1 MKVTIEIDEDEL
13 QIAII
18 DMVAKECARAYFK
31 RDEYKGI
38 EKAVK
43 EVIYSQKEELLSRC
57 VDKASAE
64 LTRKALPKLLEK
76 LTE

>member
-13 QIAII
+13 QKAII
-18 DMVAKECARAYFK
+18 DMVAKECARVYFK

-43 EVIYSQKEELLSRC
+43 EVVYSQKEELLSRC

>member
-13 QIAII
+13 QKAII
-18 DMVAKECARAYFK
+18 DMVAKECARAYLSVMNIKGSKK
-31 RDEYKGI
+31 R
-38 EKAVK
+38 
-43 EVIYSQKEELLSRC
+43 SRRLFIVRKRSC
-57 VDKASAE
+57 CRAAWIKASAE

>member
-1 MKVTIEIDEDEL
+1 MKISVEVDEDEL
-13 QIAII
+13 QKAII
-18 DMVAKECARAYFK
+18 DILAKESVKTYFK
-31 RDEYKGI
+31 RYEYKGV

-43 EVIYSQKEELLSRC
+43 EVVYGQKEILVSRC

-76 LTE
+76 LSE

>member
-13 QIAII
+13 QKAII
-18 DMVAKECARAYFK
+18 DMIAKECARTYFK

-43 EVIYSQKEELLSRC
+43 EVVYSQKEELLSRC
-57 VDKASAE
+57 VDKASTE

>member
-13 QIAII
+13 QKAII

-43 EVIYSQKEELLSRC
+43 EVVYSQK
-57 VDKASAE
+57 
-64 LTRKALPKLLEK
+64 
-76 LTE
+76 

>member
-13 QIAII
+13 QKAII
-18 DMVAKECARAYFK
+18 YMVAKECARAYFK

-43 EVIYSQKEELLSRC
+43 EVVYSQKEELLSRC

>member
-13 QIAII
+13 QKAII

-57 VDKASAE
+57 VDKASSE

>member
-13 QIAII
+13 QKAII
-18 DMVAKECARAYFK
+18 DMVVKECARAYFK

>member
-13 QIAII
+13 QKAII
-18 DMVAKECARAYFK
+18 DMVAKECARAYCK
-31 RDEYKGI
+31 RDECKGI

>member
-13 QIAII
+13 QKAII

-38 EKAVK
+38 EKR
-43 EVIYSQKEELLSRC
+43 SRRLSI
-57 VDKASAE
+57 A
-64 LTRKALPKLLEK
+64 RKRSCCRAAWIKQRQNLRGKRYPSCWKS
-76 LTE
+76 

>member
-13 QIAII
+13 QKAII
-18 DMVAKECARAYFK
+18 DMVAKECARANFK

>member
-13 QIAII
+13 QKSII

>member
-13 QIAII
+13 QKAII
-18 DMVAKECARAYFK
+18 DMVAKEWARAYFK

>member
-13 QIAII
+13 QKAII

-43 EVIYSQKEELLSRC
+43 LRLLQNRLLFL
-57 VDKASAE
+57 KK
-64 LTRKALPKLLEK
+64 RWKLLHRRQKWK
-76 LTE
+76 LLLKRLQKLRK